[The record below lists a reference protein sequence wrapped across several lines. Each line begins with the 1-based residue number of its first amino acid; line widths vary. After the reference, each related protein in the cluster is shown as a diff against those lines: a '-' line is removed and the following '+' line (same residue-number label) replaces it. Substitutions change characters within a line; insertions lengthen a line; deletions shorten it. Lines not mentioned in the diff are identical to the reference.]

1 VRKAVMADPY
11 LNYSQPDF
19 VFGEVHRMSLIL
31 VDDVTKS
38 YGRVAAV
45 DRLSLRVE
53 EGSITG
59 LIGPNGAGKTTTIK
73 IILGLLKPD
82 RGSVKV
88 FNLEPWDNPDVKSKI
103 GIIHERAYFP
113 SHHRMLDYLQRV
125 CRIFGKPESRAR
137 DVLALTRLED
147 AHDRT
152 IKTLSAGMLQRFA
165 IAHACI
171 NQPGLIIA
179 DEPTSNLDP
188 EARSDLLDLILKL
201 HHDDNVTFLIS
212 SSIVPE
218 LDRVCDSV
226 AIMNQGKVWAS
237 GGLTELSERLGAL
250 PTRIST
256 DNPERLGEL
265 IRELEYVNR
274 VEADSKGV
282 SVGVLAGDE
291 ERLYEDVPRLAKEAK
306 AKILAIETGTA
317 SLEELFRVAVRY
329 GQGRGRR
336 WEKADLS

>member
-1 VRKAVMADPY
+1 
-11 LNYSQPDF
+11 
-19 VFGEVHRMSLIL
+19 MSLIS
-31 VDDVTKS
+31 VDEIVKR
-38 YGRVAAV
+38 YGKVAAV

-53 EGSITG
+53 EGSIMG
-59 LIGPNGAGKTTTIK
+59 LVGPDGAGKSTTIK
-73 IILGLLKPD
+73 IISGLLKPD
-82 RGSVKV
+82 RGSVRV
-88 FNLEPWDNPDVKSKI
+88 FDEEPWDNPALKSRI
-103 GIIHERAYFP
+103 GTIHERAHFP
-113 SHHRMLDYLQRV
+113 SHHKVLDYLQRA

-137 DVLALTRLED
+137 EVLALTKLED
-147 AHDRT
+147 AYDRT
-152 IKTLSAGMLQRFA
+152 IKTLSAGMLQKFA

-171 NQPGLIIA
+171 NEPGLIIA

-201 HHDDNVTFLIS
+201 RHDEDVTFLLS
-212 SSIVPE
+212 SDIVPE

-226 AIMNQGKVWAS
+226 AIINQGKVWAS

-256 DNPERLGEL
+256 DNPEGLGEL

-282 SVGVLAGDE
+282 SVGVLAGDD

-306 AKILAIETGTA
+306 AKILGIETGTV
-317 SLEELFRVAVRY
+317 SLEELFRAAVKY
-329 GQGRGRR
+329 GQGGGRR

>member
-1 VRKAVMADPY
+1 
-11 LNYSQPDF
+11 
-19 VFGEVHRMSLIL
+19 MSLIS
-31 VDDVTKS
+31 VDEIVKR
-38 YGRVAAV
+38 YGKVAAV

-53 EGSITG
+53 EGSIMG
-59 LIGPNGAGKTTTIK
+59 LVGPDGAGKSTTIK
-73 IILGLLKPD
+73 IISGLLKPD
-82 RGSVKV
+82 RGSVRV
-88 FNLEPWDNPDVKSKI
+88 FDEEPWDNPALKSRI
-103 GIIHERAYFP
+103 GTIHERAHFP
-113 SHHRMLDYLQRV
+113 SHHKVLDYLQRA

-137 DVLALTRLED
+137 EVLALTKLED
-147 AHDRT
+147 AYDRT
-152 IKTLSAGMLQRFA
+152 IKTLSAGMLQKFA

-171 NQPGLIIA
+171 NEPGLIIA

-201 HHDDNVTFLIS
+201 RHDEDVTFLLS
-212 SSIVPE
+212 SDIVPE

-226 AIMNQGKVWAS
+226 AIINQGKVWAS

-256 DNPERLGEL
+256 DNPEALGEL
-265 IRELEYVNR
+265 IRGLEYVNR
-274 VEADSKGV
+274 VEADSRGV
-282 SVGVLAGDE
+282 SVAVLAGDD

-317 SLEELFRVAVRY
+317 SLEELFRVAVKY
-329 GQGRGRR
+329 GQGGGRR

>member
-1 VRKAVMADPY
+1 
-11 LNYSQPDF
+11 
-19 VFGEVHRMSLIL
+19 MSLIL
-31 VDDVTKS
+31 LDDIAKS
-38 YGRVAAV
+38 YGKVAAV
-45 DRLSLRVE
+45 DGLSLTVE
-53 EGSITG
+53 EGSIMG
-59 LIGPNGAGKTTTIK
+59 LIGPDGAGKTTTIK
-73 IILGLLKPD
+73 IISGLLRPD
-82 RGSVKV
+82 RGSVRV
-88 FNLEPWDNPDVKSKI
+88 FDEEPWDNPDIKSRI
-103 GIIHERAYFP
+103 GTIHERAYFP
-113 SHHRMLDYLQRV
+113 SRHKVLDYLQRV

-137 DVLALTRLED
+137 EVLALTKLED
-147 AHDRT
+147 AYDRT
-152 IKTLSAGMLQRFA
+152 IKTLPAGMLKKFA

-201 HHDDNVTFLIS
+201 RHDERVTFLIS
-212 SSIVPE
+212 SDIVPE

-226 AIMNQGKVWAS
+226 AIINQGKVRAS

-274 VEADSKGV
+274 VEADSRGV
-282 SVGVLAGDE
+282 SVGVVAGDD
-291 ERLYEDVPRLAKEAK
+291 ERLFEDVPRLAKEAK
-306 AKILAIETGTA
+306 VKILGIKTGTGG
-317 SLEELFRVAVRY
+317 LEELFRAAVKY
-329 GQGRGRR
+329 GQGGGPR